1 VCGFVYRADS
11 DDSITGKYVFS
22 ADGSIIGTAI
32 CSLGNLLIIEAKSIE
47 EGEEE
52 EANEK
57 TRKYEIPLIEVKE
70 VIGNSL
76 ILKSKKEYVL
86 QTYLKSSNRS

>member
-1 VCGFVYRADS
+1 MCGFVYRADS
-11 DDSITGKYVFS
+11 DDSIKGKYVFS
-22 ADGSIIGTAI
+22 ADGSIVGTAI

-47 EGEEE
+47 E
-52 EANEK
+52 ANEK
-57 TRKYEIPLIEVKE
+57 KRKYEIPLIEVKE